1 VRRNLTGGLRSAH
14 GSRGAPYL
22 AVFGEM
28 WETQTLIWVV
38 EESGMAKA
46 VKWSAVESRLAR
58 YGAPGAPYGRL
69 LAAPGETRVIHAKQ
83 AGSFNLQNKPRLPL
97 RPAFSRTIWSEILWR
112 EVIVRDET
120 SRELRPGRSEGEEK
134 PIRAKIFAMGGPS
147 KSADRPFRLF
157 AKTGS
162 GRIYGKKALW
172 MFVGKGSVP
181 CAHS

>member
-1 VRRNLTGGLRSAH
+1 MGCRRIRVWRKLSNGARWNSA
-14 GSRGAPYL
+14 SRDMG
-22 AVFGEM
+22 
-28 WETQTLIWVV
+28 
-38 EESGMAKA
+38 
-46 VKWSAVESRLAR
+46 
-58 YGAPGAPYGRL
+58 
-69 LAAPGETRVIHAKQ
+69 
-83 AGSFNLQNKPRLPL
+83 
-97 RPAFSRTIWSEILWR
+97 RPAVDLHSHAAIPSNILWR

-120 SRELRPGRSEGEEK
+120 SLELKPGRSEGEEK

-172 MFVGKGSVP
+172 MFVGKGSVT